1 MLSQEQ
7 IQQIKEFL
15 LLEEEP
21 EEAILELI
29 EIELEQGISLNE
41 ILTLGIDK
49 ESFSNSDFY

>member
-29 EIELEQGISLNE
+29 EIELEEGISLNE
-41 ILTLGIDK
+41 ILTLRIDK
-49 ESFSNSDFY
+49 ESLSNSDFY

>member
-29 EIELEQGISLNE
+29 EIELEEGISLNE

>member
-29 EIELEQGISLNE
+29 EIELEEGISLNE
-41 ILTLGIDK
+41 ILTLRIDK

>member
-21 EEAILELI
+21 DKDTLELI
-29 EIELEQGISLNE
+29 EICLEQGMTLKE
-41 ILTLGIDK
+41 VLTDGIDK
-49 ESFSNSDFY
+49 ESLSNSDFY

>member
-21 EEAILELI
+21 NKDTLELI
-29 EIELEQGISLNE
+29 EIQLEEGISLKE
-41 ILTLGIDK
+41 ILTLRIDK

>member
-7 IQQIKEFL
+7 IQQIREFL

-29 EIELEQGISLNE
+29 EIELEEGISLNE
-41 ILTLGIDK
+41 ILTLRIDK
-49 ESFSNSDFY
+49 ESLSNSDFY

>member
-1 MLSQEQ
+1 MLSKEQ

-29 EIELEQGISLNE
+29 EIELEEGISLNE
-41 ILTLGIDK
+41 ILTLRIDK

>member
-7 IQQIKEFL
+7 IQQIREFL

-29 EIELEQGISLNE
+29 EIELEEGISLKE
-41 ILTLGIDK
+41 ILTLRIDK

>member
-7 IQQIKEFL
+7 IQQIREFL

-29 EIELEQGISLNE
+29 EIELEEGISLNE
-41 ILTLGIDK
+41 ILTLRIDK
-49 ESFSNSDFY
+49 EIFSDSDFY

>member
-7 IQQIKEFL
+7 IKQIKEFL
-15 LLEEEP
+15 LLKEEP

-29 EIELEQGISLNE
+29 EIELEEGISLKE
-41 ILTLGIDK
+41 ILTLRIDK

>member
-21 EEAILELI
+21 NKDTLELI
-29 EIELEQGISLNE
+29 EIQLEEGISLNE
-41 ILTLGIDK
+41 ILTLRIDK

>member
-7 IQQIKEFL
+7 IQQIREFL

-21 EEAILELI
+21 NKDTLELI
-29 EIELEQGISLNE
+29 EIQLEEGMTLKE
-41 ILTLGIDK
+41 ILTLRIDK

>member
-7 IQQIKEFL
+7 IQQIREFL

-29 EIELEQGISLNE
+29 EIQLEEGISLNE
-41 ILTLGIDK
+41 ILTLKIDK

>member
-21 EEAILELI
+21 NKDTLELI
-29 EIELEQGISLNE
+29 EIQLEEGISLNE

>member
-21 EEAILELI
+21 NKDTLELI
-29 EIELEQGISLNE
+29 EIQLEEGISLNE
-41 ILTLGIDK
+41 ILTLRINK

>member
-7 IQQIKEFL
+7 IQQIREFL

-29 EIELEQGISLNE
+29 EIELEEGISFNE
-41 ILTLGIDK
+41 ILTLRIDK